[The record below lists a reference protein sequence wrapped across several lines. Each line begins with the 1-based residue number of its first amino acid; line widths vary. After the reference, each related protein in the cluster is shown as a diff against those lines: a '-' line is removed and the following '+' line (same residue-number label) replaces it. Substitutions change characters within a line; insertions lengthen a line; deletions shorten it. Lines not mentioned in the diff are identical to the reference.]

1 MRLLMKGGK
10 EIKELL
16 GKIIVDYTS
25 DSQLQADLIE
35 VFEDKSRDYHFPF
48 AKSLELHYSV
58 FSENHHDESKL
69 NDLKSCIELLI
80 LALDIIDDL
89 QDNDNNESIWMKNNQ
104 ASAINVSISLMT
116 IFQHK
121 LLEVVDNKV
130 LIQNLTNYLL
140 KAIEGQHQDIN
151 GIHNVQQY
159 LDMTR
164 QKSGSLMALTNIL
177 GLPVENSD
185 YLRIV
190 EDYSY
195 DLGLIAQIS
204 NDIRDV
210 IQFDEKSDWKLRK
223 KTLPILYL
231 LNPSIKEG
239 EIVRSY
245 YYGDLSFEE
254 LLPQKNE
261 LITTLKQSGA
271 LSFAFAQKI
280 IYENRVMN
288 KINSLPL
295 SSNKKETLCEH
306 LLNKTKLP
314 IEKEL
319 I

>member
-1 MRLLMKGGK
+1 MKGGK

-16 GKIIVDYTS
+16 EKVIVDYTS
-25 DSQLQADLIE
+25 DNQLQTDLKE
-35 VFEDKSRDYHFPF
+35 VLEDKSRNYHYPF

-58 FSENHHDESKL
+58 FSENHHDNSKL
-69 NDLKSCIELLI
+69 NDLKSCIEVLI

-89 QDNDNNESIWMKNNQ
+89 QDNDNDESIWMKNNH

-130 LIQNLTNYLL
+130 LIKDLTKYLL
-140 KAIEGQHQDIN
+140 KAIEGQHQDIC
-151 GIHNVQQY
+151 GIHNIEQY
-159 LDMTR
+159 LEMTR
-164 QKSGSLMALTNIL
+164 QKSGSLMALTNVL
-177 GLPVENSD
+177 GLSFTNSD
-185 YLRIV
+185 YLQIV

-204 NDIRDV
+204 NDIQDV
-210 IQFDEKSDWKLRK
+210 IQFDEKSDWKLKK

-239 EIVRSY
+239 EIVRCY
-245 YYGDLSFEE
+245 YNGDLSFEE

-261 LITTLKQSGA
+261 IITTLKQSGA
-271 LSFAFAQKI
+271 LNFAFAQKI
-280 IYENRVMN
+280 IYEHRVMN
-288 KINSLPL
+288 KINSLTL
-295 SSNKKETLCEH
+295 SSNKKDILCEH